1 MEQEAKER
9 VQQERLRIEEEASS
23 SPTGTD
29 LVFISANLQ
38 EAKSDDP
45 DGVGAMDKLLE
56 SLRSGADF
64 NTTRRYKGRLNDK
77 KARAS
82 SIGIKAMEMLQ
93 EIKQN

>member
-1 MEQEAKER
+1 
-9 VQQERLRIEEEASS
+9 
-23 SPTGTD
+23 
-29 LVFISANLQ
+29 
-38 EAKSDDP
+38 
-45 DGVGAMDKLLE
+45 MDKLLE